1 MTVTPNQ
8 TSYNAMSKRQRSIF
22 EYSPKKIKKE
32 RRDDSA
38 SETDVTCPVC
48 LVPIASF
55 SMEERIRHVE
65 DCLSVTAISA
75 GDFYQLGPVEEVSR
89 TELRKRPQFLQS
101 QSIEI
106 DYIESNPSKRKA
118 RVEIQKQDIAKTEL
132 TENIKNEVFSEVLFA
147 PKQNS
152 RSSLPAPKLLQRK
165 KETKTIFGAQKDRQ
179 KYVNVAPKPQ
189 RQREPK
195 VEEALTELLP
205 CSRKTPIP
213 ELKILTFEK
222 NASSSYKVSV
232 DAFSFMPHAE
242 ISQYFLSHFHS
253 DHYGGI
259 SKRWCSERTIDS
271 KIIFCSPITARLLS
285 IRFKVDFRFIV
296 QLELTTRYKVRDYQE
311 SDLEC
316 QESIETSPGLYVTLL
331 DANHCPGAVIF
342 LFESVNMAGHKTF
355 TLHCGDFRI
364 SKSMIEQL
372 HHFQLD
378 GDLELDKVYLDTTYM
393 SPKYN
398 FPKQELVCETVADM
412 FSQLISEES
421 LFNTWFG
428 SLQSRI
434 TDYFVFGKRSKK
446 KKFLILVGLYLI
458 GKEKL
463 AMKILKLL
471 GNCPIF
477 VSNINSRGD
486 KSDILLAYHDA
497 YLDQVITED
506 EIGPDN
512 IQAMVHLVPM
522 KIVGSAPELTN
533 YFNHNQYFHHF
544 ERCVGLRPT
553 GWAFEFEQNAAAS
566 TILEPEDEIPAVET
580 QDVSLAA
587 TLNLFRMKPSYSIM
601 DILKQNPR
609 SDKKLDRL
617 VFKIYSVPYS
627 EHSSYRELS
636 FFAVLLNIKEIIPT
650 VNTSEEWC
658 RHRMDTIIT
667 KWEKLRNIKK
677 THQSYFPSEFVK
689 SIYEL
694 GLEDF

>member
-1 MTVTPNQ
+1 
-8 TSYNAMSKRQRSIF
+8 MSKRQRSIF
-22 EYSPKKIKKE
+22 EYSPKKVKKE
-32 RRDDSA
+32 RSDDTA
-38 SETDVTCPVC
+38 SELVVLCPVC
-48 LVPIASF
+48 LVPMVSL
-55 SMEERIRHVE
+55 SLDDRIRHVE

-75 GDFYQLGPVEEVSR
+75 GEFYHHETVTEVSR
-89 TELRKRPQFLQS
+89 ADLKRRPQHLQS
-101 QSIEI
+101 KSVEGSHLEGNLH
-106 DYIESNPSKRKA
+106 ESKTSAGFPLRN
-118 RVEIQKQDIAKTEL
+118 ICKTEFL
-132 TENIKNEVFSEVLFA
+132 EEAKREVFSEVVLA
-147 PKQNS
+147 S
-152 RSSLPAPKLLQRK
+152 RQDFKSSAPAPQTEQRK
-165 KETKTIFGAQKDRQ
+165 KESKTIFGAQKDRQ
-179 KYVNVAPKPQ
+179 KYVNVPPKPQ
-189 RQREPK
+189 KQRK
-195 VEEALTELLP
+195 LKDEEVLTELLP

-222 NASSSYKVSV
+222 TASSTYKVSV

-259 SKRWCSERTIDS
+259 SKRWCSERTVDS
-271 KIIFCSPITARLLS
+271 KIIYCSPITARLLS

-296 QLELTTRYKVRDYQE
+296 QLELYTRYRVHDYQE
-311 SDLEC
+311 SELEC
-316 QESIETSPGLYVTLL
+316 QESNETTPGLYVTLL

-342 LFESVNMAGHKTF
+342 LFESVNMAGHKTYV
-355 TLHCGDFRI
+355 LHCGDFRI
-364 SKSMIEQL
+364 SRTMIEQL
-372 HHFQLD
+372 HHFQL
-378 GDLELDKVYLDTTYM
+378 GSDLQLDKVYLDTTYM

-412 FSQLISEES
+412 FCQLISEES

-463 AMKILKLL
+463 AIKILKLL

-486 KSDILLAYHDA
+486 KSEILLAYHDA

-512 IQAMVHLVPM
+512 VQAMVHLVPM

-533 YFNHNQYFHHF
+533 YFNHNQYFQHF

-553 GWAFEFEQNAAAS
+553 GWAFEFEQNAAA
-566 TILEPEDEIPAVET
+566 TPIIEPEDEFPAIET
-580 QDVSLAA
+580 QDISMAA

-601 DILKQNPR
+601 DILKQNPK
-609 SDKKLDRL
+609 SDKKLDKL

-650 VNTSEEWC
+650 VNTRDEWC
-658 RHRMDTIIT
+658 KHRMDTIIT

-677 THQSYFPSEFVK
+677 TQQSSFPSESIK
-689 SIYEL
+689 SIIEL
-694 GLEDF
+694 SLEDF